1 MFTSSL
7 SKLWRGLNN
16 ANKNSKKS
24 SQEVLLVLFVQEGSQ
39 ILFLGCWLLV
49 ASLIKEMETITV
61 DKPREFKWI
70 QESDLISHY
79 VTICQFLVLP
89 GR

>member
-1 MFTSSL
+1 MFTSAL

-16 ANKNSKKS
+16 ANKNSRKS
-24 SQEVLLVLFVQEGSQ
+24 SQEVLLVLFVQESSQ

-61 DKPREFKWI
+61 DKPRECKWI

-79 VTICQFLVLP
+79 VTICQFLALP